1 MISFT
6 PRRTYDFMGKRSLWI
21 AISVFAMIAACAI
34 VWMRGINW
42 GIDFLGGAK
51 LTYHL
56 SAEATEG
63 AIQET
68 LTAAH
73 LEAQVQRFG
82 EVREQRFL
90 IKVKAGETQ
99 NTEVV
104 AQITAQLTE
113 RFGSETQ
120 LEAQES
126 VGPRVGKELRTRG
139 IKIILY
145 VLAAL
150 LVYIGFRFDF
160 FFAPG
165 ALVALAHDL
174 ILTVGALVIAG
185 TEFNL
190 TILAALLTIL
200 GYSIND
206 TIIIYDRIREHGKE
220 ITPDTV
226 AAVINR
232 SLTETLPR
240 TILTSVTVLIAVV
253 CLFLLARGEIR
264 DFAYAFI
271 VGIVTGTYSSIFI
284 ASPIYMWLYHRA
296 GTKRADGPNRHQS
309 VVSR

>member
-6 PRRTYDFMGKRSLWI
+6 PRRTYDFMGKRTLWVGLSVLFMTI
-21 AISVFAMIAACAI
+21 ACVII
-34 VWMRGINW
+34 WMRGINW
-42 GIDFLGGAK
+42 GIDFLGGIK
-51 LTYHL
+51 LTYHV
-56 SAEATEG
+56 SAAATEG
-63 AIQET
+63 SIQEA
-68 LTAAH
+68 LAAGQF
-73 LEAQVQRFG
+73 EAQVQRFG
-82 EVREQRFL
+82 QQQEQRFL
-90 IKVKAGETQ
+90 VKVKGGADQSAELVGK
-99 NTEVV
+99 
-104 AQITAQLTE
+104 ITAQLTE
-113 RFGSETQ
+113 RFGAETQ

-150 LVYIGFRFDF
+150 LIYIGFRFDF

-165 ALVALAHDL
+165 ALIALAHDL
-174 ILTVGALVIAG
+174 ILTVAALVIAG

-220 ITPDTV
+220 ITPDTI
-226 AAVINR
+226 AEIINR

-240 TILTSVTVLIAVV
+240 TILTSMTVFLAVL
-253 CLFLLARGEIR
+253 CLFVLAQGEIR
-264 DFAYAFI
+264 DFAYAFL
-271 VGIVTGTYSSIFI
+271 VGVVTGTYSSIYI
-284 ASPIYMWLYHRA
+284 ASPIYMWLYQRSHA
-296 GTKRADGPNRHQS
+296 KRVNGPTPRQS